1 MSAKPEAVRAA
12 IKKLRDRAGW
22 WQGDKNAEAVLTE
35 LIELHTQP
43 LVDAADRLAASLV
56 ERGAEANKLR
66 ERIEQLE
73 NRSRV

>member
-43 LVDAADRLAASLV
+43 LVDAGEQLAKRLV
-56 ERGAEANKLR
+56 ERGAEANRLR
-66 ERIEQLE
+66 ERLE
-73 NRSRV
+73 NPSQV